1 LFCTSYDY
9 LLKIT
14 ALILTLTSF
23 FHDGCRLKKSLPSDL
38 LKGVTFAIFNLG
50 DRAYGPQFCAA
61 GRKLAVRLL
70 QLGATLLIEPG
81 YGDDATSN
89 GGVFADLDF
98 WLEENLLVAFQKHG
112 KMRSGGPVSFTPSPA
127 YHVLVS
133 ASQSSS
139 ENEEEEW
146 EQEDFLESYRSFFQ
160 HLCPATAYCYDTE
173 IPRRRIT
180 SGKKTEKPP
189 LVGRVLVNERITA
202 TDWEQ
207 DTRHI
212 RVYMESKVE
221 SEPTTTAAWDLAS
234 LPYQAGD
241 VASILPSNPDD
252 EVERFLQV
260 LPLDIRNLAD
270 CELHIENDDT
280 VVDLFGVGCSF
291 WPRRCTL
298 RGWLTHCADIHAL
311 PEREDLRALSF
322 YCSQEHPH
330 GKSQLDK
337 LVSLSETTDAALYA
351 DYILREKRGWVD
363 VLYDFDSLQAPG
375 SLLTMKAL
383 LSLLAPLRP
392 RDFSIASSPS
402 HDYLSETSGSTA
414 TCGGFGIEICAAVV
428 QGVSPLG
435 RSNHGL
441 CSYYLSQRTAVDST
455 RSRQSS
461 IRLWI
466 RPGSFS
472 GLPLEVEGS
481 GETGN
486 PKLQTP
492 VLFVAAGTGI
502 APIRGLILER
512 EAVRILKSSVG
523 GLDDLRSP
531 ANDNVGELDHDNV
544 LLFGCRKEEADFY
557 YEKEWKDME
566 QSGRL
571 GLLTAF
577 SRDQWHKIYV
587 QQKLRK
593 ADEDHAFLARHVI
606 EKNGAIYIAGGPKM
620 ARAVKEEIIESL
632 GRTLDGGENQA
643 VKLLGKLQ
651 RLGRYSVEAWG

>member
-1 LFCTSYDY
+1 
-9 LLKIT
+9 LL
-14 ALILTLTSF
+14 LSF
-23 FHDGCRLKKSLPSDL
+23 FHIDFRLQKSLPSDMF
-38 LKGVTFAIFNLG
+38 KGVTFAIFNLG

-70 QLGATLLIEPG
+70 QLGAKLLLEPG
-81 YGDDATSN
+81 YGDDGTPN

-98 WLEENLLVAFQKHG
+98 WLNENLLETFQKHG

-127 YHVLVS
+127 YHVTVS
-133 ASQSSS
+133 ESQLSS

-146 EQEDFLESYRSFFQ
+146 QQERFAESYRSFFQ
-160 HLCPATAYCYDTE
+160 HLCPATAYCYETE

-180 SGKKTEKPP
+180 SDAKTEKPP
-189 LVGRVLVNERITA
+189 LVGSVIVNERITA
-202 TDWEQ
+202 KDWEQ

-212 RVYMESKVE
+212 RIYMERKAE
-221 SEPTTTAAWDLAS
+221 SEPNTTATWDLAS

-241 VASILPSNPDD
+241 VASILPSNPDT

-260 LPLDIRNLAD
+260 LPPDIRNMAD
-270 CELHIENDDT
+270 CELHIENDDKA
-280 VVDLFGVGCSF
+280 VDIFGVGCSF

-322 YCSQEHPH
+322 YCSQEHSH

-351 DYILREKRGWVD
+351 DYILREKRSWVD

-383 LSLLAPLRP
+383 LALLAPIRP

-402 HDYLSETSGSTA
+402 REYLSETSASKA
-414 TCGGFGIEICAAVV
+414 SCGGFGIELCVAIVE
-428 QGVSPLG
+428 GVSPLG
-435 RSNHGL
+435 RSHHGL
-441 CSYYLSQRTAVDST
+441 CSYYLSQRTTDST

-461 IRLWI
+461 LRLWI
-466 RPGSFS
+466 RRGSFG
-472 GLPLEVEGS
+472 GLPLELEGS

-486 PKLQTP
+486 TKLQTP

-502 APIRGLILER
+502 APVRGLIHER

-523 GLDDLRSP
+523 GRNDLRSP
-531 ANDNVGELDHDNV
+531 ANDDVGELDRDNI
-544 LLFGCRKEEADFY
+544 LLFGCRKEGADFY
-557 YEKEWKDME
+557 YEEEWKAME
-566 QSGRL
+566 KSGRL

-587 QQKLRK
+587 QQKLQK
-593 ADEDHAFLARHVI
+593 ANEDDAFLARHI
-606 EKNGAIYIAGGPKM
+606 LEKSGAIYVAGGPKM

-632 GRTLDGGENQA
+632 GRIVDGGEVQA

>member
-1 LFCTSYDY
+1 MF
-9 LLKIT
+9 
-14 ALILTLTSF
+14 
-23 FHDGCRLKKSLPSDL
+23 
-38 LKGVTFAIFNLG
+38 KGVTFAIFNLG

-70 QLGATLLIEPG
+70 QLGAKLLIEPG
-81 YGDDATSN
+81 YGDDGTPN

-98 WLEENLLVAFQKHG
+98 WLNENLLETFQKHG
-112 KMRSGGPVSFTPSPA
+112 KMRSGGSVSFTPSPA
-127 YHVLVS
+127 YHVSVS
-133 ASQSSS
+133 ESQSSES
-139 ENEEEEW
+139 EGEEW
-146 EQEDFLESYRSFFQ
+146 QQESFLESYRSFFQ
-160 HLCPATAYCYDTE
+160 HLGPITAYGYDTE

-180 SGKKTEKPP
+180 SDAKTENPP
-189 LVGRVLVNERITA
+189 LVGRVIVNERLTA
-202 TDWEQ
+202 KDWEQ

-212 RVYMESKVE
+212 RVYMESKPE
-221 SEPTTTAAWDLAS
+221 SEPTTMAAWDLAS

-241 VASILPSNPDD
+241 VASILPSNPDV
-252 EVERFLQV
+252 EVERFLEV
-260 LPLDIRNLAD
+260 LPPDIRNMAD
-270 CELHIENDDT
+270 CELHIENDDRA
-280 VVDLFGVGCSF
+280 VDLFGVGCSF

-330 GKSQLDK
+330 GKNQLDK

-351 DYILREKRGWVD
+351 DYILREKRSWVD

-383 LSLLAPLRP
+383 LALLAPIRP

-402 HDYLSETSGSTA
+402 RDYLSEASGSTA
-414 TCGGFGIEICAAVV
+414 ARGGFGIELCVAVV
-428 QGVSPLG
+428 EGVSPLG
-435 RSNHGL
+435 RSHHGL
-441 CSYYLSQRTAVDST
+441 CSYYLSQRNADST
-455 RSRQSS
+455 HSRQSS
-461 IRLWI
+461 LRLWI
-466 RPGSFS
+466 RRGSFS
-472 GLPLEVEGS
+472 GLPLELEGS

-486 PKLQTP
+486 RKLQTP

-502 APIRGLILER
+502 APVRGLILER

-523 GLDDLRSP
+523 GRDDSRSS
-531 ANDNVGELDHDNV
+531 ANDNVGELDRDNI

-587 QQKLRK
+587 QQKLQK
-593 ADEDHAFLARHVI
+593 ADEDHAFLARHVL
-606 EKNGAIYIAGGPKM
+606 ENSGAIYVAGGPKM

-632 GRTLDGGENQA
+632 GRTLDGGEIQA
-643 VKLLGKLQ
+643 AKLLGKLQ